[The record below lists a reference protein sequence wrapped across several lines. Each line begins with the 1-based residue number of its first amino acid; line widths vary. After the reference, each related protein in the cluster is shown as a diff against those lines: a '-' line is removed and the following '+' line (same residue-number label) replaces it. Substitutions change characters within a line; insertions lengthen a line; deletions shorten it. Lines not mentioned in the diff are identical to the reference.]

1 MDTKGRYLVIDDSPT
16 VRKHL
21 AYLLKLVSSEEA
33 QVLEAENM
41 VKALAVFRVMRPGV
55 VFLDM
60 MMPRQKDGMDTMK
73 AILKEQPDAKIILCT
88 ALDQS
93 HPAVQ
98 TAISAGATAYIRK
111 PLTVKALQI
120 ILEELE
126 MQSGRFRRV
135 I

>member
-1 MDTKGRYLVIDDSPT
+1 MDTKGQYLVVDDSPT

-21 AYLLKLVSSEEA
+21 AYLLRLVSSEEA
-33 QVLEAENM
+33 QITEAATM
-41 VKALAVFRVMRPGV
+41 VEALAKFRVLRPGV

-111 PLTVKALQI
+111 PLTVK
-120 ILEELE
+120 
-126 MQSGRFRRV
+126 
-135 I
+135 